1 VCYNGSRAFIGWQS
15 IMVFSTPSF
24 QRIRVVRAPRCRPG
38 TRLEDGLS
46 TSRALADRQ
55 NRFTVIER
63 KLVEHD
69 GRFTLLPWML
79 GLNLVMTVACFF
91 QVFG

>member
-1 VCYNGSRAFIGWQS
+1 
-15 IMVFSTPSF
+15 MVNDLYE
-24 QRIRVVRAPRCRPG
+24 ALMEPG

-55 NRFTVIER
+55 NRFTAIER

-69 GRFTLLPWML
+69 GRFTLLQWML

-91 QVFG
+91 KVFG